1 MIKKQSLKAAVLG
14 LTLLASAQVLAL
26 RSTKVEGH
34 TDPDYIGYQPK
45 KVVLV
50 VMGAS
55 TDMRQQIDE
64 RMTKAL
70 AEYGVQ
76 VFTERQVFPP
86 TRQWTPE
93 QMVEIL
99 QRQGFDSSI
108 ILAVGANSSQIIPVA
123 RQTYGSANTTG
134 YVNPNGSFSANS
146 TGQSTSYNIVSA
158 KSSAEFSAVLV
169 EIGSGKTAWYGDI
182 VTKAGGTLFV
192 GAKGD
197 AKASVKGVIEGLE
210 EDGHILKPARRG
222 K

>member
-1 MIKKQSLKAAVLG
+1 MVMKATKSLQAILLMG
-14 LTLLASAQVLAL
+14 LLAAQSAYAL

-55 TDMRQQIDE
+55 TEMRQQIDE

-76 VFTERQVFPP
+76 VLTERQVFPP
-86 TRQWTPE
+86 TRQWTSE
-93 QMVEIL
+93 QMIEIL
-99 QRQGFDSSI
+99 QAQGIDSSI

-134 YVNPNGSFSANS
+134 YANTNGSFSANT

-158 KSSAEFSAVLV
+158 KSSAEFSAILV
-169 EIGSGKTAWYGDI
+169 EVGSGKTAWYGDI

-210 EDGHILKPARRG
+210 EDGHIQRKGRN
-222 K
+222 